1 MPIWL
6 INSLILAGYTLFL
19 AILIPRLMSIF
30 RKIAKKTKNRLDDVL
45 IESIASPLIFIFIG
59 IGIKV
64 FTDVTTLPEKVNKY
78 TSLLGIILI
87 VISIILFFD
96 RIFVNWIRV
105 FSKRINFVKTSGHIL
120 KVIFRISLFAIAI
133 LIILDSLGISITPII
148 ASLGVASL
156 AVALA
161 LQDTLG
167 NFFSGIQIL
176 ADRPIKVG
184 DYIRLESG
192 EQGFVE
198 KIGWRTTSIRL
209 IQNNITILPNSKLAN
224 SQITNYSLPEPQLS
238 VLIQVGV
245 SYDSDL
251 EKVEK
256 VTIEVGKKVLKD
268 ITGGIGEFDPL
279 IRYHTF
285 GDFSINFTV
294 ILRVSEYVNKYLVT
308 HEFIKRLHKRYQKE
322 GIEIPFP
329 IMTVKF

>member
-1 MPIWL
+1 MH
-6 INSLILAGYTLFL
+6 SLILIGYILL
-19 AILIPRLMSIF
+19 ISILIPRLIRIF

-45 IESIASPLIFIFIG
+45 VESIASPLIFILIG

-64 FTDVTTLPEKVNKY
+64 FVDVTTLPEKVNKY

-96 RIFVNWIRV
+96 RIFINWMRV

-120 KVIFRISLFAIAI
+120 KVIFRISVFAIAI
-133 LIILDSLGISITPII
+133 LIILDSLGISITPIM

-167 NFFSGIQIL
+167 NFFAGIQIL

-184 DYIRLESG
+184 DYIKLESG

-245 SYDSDL
+245 SYASDL

-256 VTIEVGKKVLKD
+256 VTIEVGKKVLED

-285 GDFSINFTV
+285 ADFSINFTV

-329 IMTVKF
+329 IRTVKF